1 MAKKKV
7 DEEDEEIDEEDD
19 KEENENT
26 MRAREKDRVRRGDD
40 DSQERIGGRA
50 G

>member
-26 MRAREKDRVRRGDD
+26 MRAREKDK
-40 DSQERIGGRA
+40 E
-50 G
+50 